1 MKKKGC
7 QGLAGLIARDALRM
21 QGMNTAID
29 KKLPPPLLLLLQF
42 FFFCLITNIPFSS
55 GFAVATI

>member
-1 MKKKGC
+1 MGAR
-7 QGLAGLIARDALRM
+7 GLAGLIARDALRM

-29 KKLPPPLLLLLQF
+29 KKLPPPLLLLLLQF

>member
-1 MKKKGC
+1 
-7 QGLAGLIARDALRM
+7 M

-29 KKLPPPLLLLLQF
+29 KKLPLLLLLLQCF
-42 FFFCLITNIPFSS
+42 SFVLITNIPFSS